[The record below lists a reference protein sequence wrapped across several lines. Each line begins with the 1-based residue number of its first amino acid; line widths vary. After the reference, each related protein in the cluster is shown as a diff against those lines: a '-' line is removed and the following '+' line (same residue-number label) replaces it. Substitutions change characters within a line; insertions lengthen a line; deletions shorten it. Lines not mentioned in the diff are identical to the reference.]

1 MFYKF
6 TWLNKMFFFAKKIF
20 ISDERGFT
28 LIEIIITISIFLA
41 IMFFV
46 SALTNDI
53 FLNSNK
59 SLLSMDNI
67 DQARIISSAFANEI
81 RSATIGNNGSYP
93 LNKADQFEIIFY
105 SNFGSENPLI
115 SNRIRYYISE
125 NNLCKGTIIPSGNPL
140 DYELSS
146 ESVSV
151 IQSDLQNQENP
162 LFYYY
167 SGEYDGSSEPLEN
180 PVNINDV
187 RFIKINLIVPNRSSE
202 EDCGTFSV
210 SSGATIRS
218 VKSNLGN

>member
-6 TWLNKMFFFAKKIF
+6 IWQNKIF
-20 ISDERGFT
+20 CGKKGFT

-46 SALTNDI
+46 SALTNNI
-53 FLNSNK
+53 FSDSNK

-67 DQARIISSAFANEI
+67 DQARIISFAFANEI

-93 LNKADQFEIIFY
+93 LNKAGQFEIIFY
-105 SNFGSENPLI
+105 SNFGSGNPLI
-115 SNRIRYYISE
+115 SNRIRYYVSDD
-125 NNLCKGTIIPSGNPL
+125 NLYKGTIIPSGNPL
-140 DYELSS
+140 TYDLSS
-146 ESVSV
+146 ESIKVV
-151 IQSDLQNQENP
+151 QSDLQNEETP

-167 SGEYDGSSEPLEN
+167 SGEYDGSLDPLED

-187 RFIKINLIVPNRSSE
+187 RFIKINLMILNRNF
-202 EDCGTFSV
+202 EDDSGIFSV
-210 SSGATIRS
+210 SSGAAIRS

>member
-6 TWLNKMFFFAKKIF
+6 IWRNKIF
-20 ISDERGFT
+20 FERNGFT

-53 FLNSNK
+53 FLNSSR

-81 RSATIGNNGSYP
+81 RNATIGNNGSYP

-105 SNFGSENPLI
+105 SNFGSENPLV
-115 SNRIRYYISE
+115 SNRIRYYISD
-125 NNLCKGTIIPSGNPL
+125 NNLYKGTIIPSGNPL
-140 DYELSS
+140 TYNLSS
-146 ESVSV
+146 ESVRI
-151 IQSDLQNQENP
+151 IQSDLQNEETP

-167 SGEYDGSSEPLEN
+167 SGEYDGSSEALQD

-187 RFIKINLIVPNRSSE
+187 RFIKINLMILNRNF
-202 EDCGTFSV
+202 EDDSGVFSV
-210 SSGATIRS
+210 SSGAVIRS